1 MDEKLNQIALAV
13 ARIEEKL
20 DNQKEKIERHEG
32 KINTLEKKIW
42 TTLGA
47 ISMSAF
53 AFIKSLLS

>member
-20 DNQKEKIERHEG
+20 DNQKERIDRHEG

>member
-1 MDEKLNQIALAV
+1 MDEKINQIALAV

-20 DNQKEKIERHEG
+20 DNQKERIDRHEG
-32 KINTLEKKIW
+32 KISTLEKNIW

>member
-20 DNQKEKIERHEG
+20 DNQKERIDSHEG

>member
-1 MDEKLNQIALAV
+1 MDEKLTQIALAV

-20 DNQKEKIERHEG
+20 DSQKEKIDRHEG
-32 KINTLEKKIW
+32 KISTLEKKIW

>member
-1 MDEKLNQIALAV
+1 MDEKLTQIALAV

-20 DNQKEKIERHEG
+20 DNQKERIDSHEG
-32 KINTLEKKIW
+32 KISTLEKKIW

>member
-20 DNQKEKIERHEG
+20 DNQKERIDRHEG
-32 KINTLEKKIW
+32 KISTLEKNIW

>member
-1 MDEKLNQIALAV
+1 MDEKINQIALAV

-20 DNQKEKIERHEG
+20 DNQKERIDSHEG
-32 KINTLEKKIW
+32 KISTLEKNIW

>member
-1 MDEKLNQIALAV
+1 MDEKLTQIALAV

-20 DNQKEKIERHEG
+20 DSQKEKIDRHEG
-32 KINTLEKKIW
+32 KISTLEKNIW

>member
-1 MDEKLNQIALAV
+1 MDEKINQIALAV

-20 DNQKEKIERHEG
+20 DNQKERIDRHEG